1 MNLLLDTHVVL
12 WALVQPDRLRDD
24 VRVLITD
31 PAHAVHVSAATV
43 WEVEIKRAVGKLSAP
58 DGFAAECADRGFD
71 GLPID
76 LVHAARAGRLPPHHS
91 DPFDRMLIAQAQ
103 LESLVIVTA
112 DGSFGDYDVER
123 LDART

>member
-43 WEVEIKRAVGKLSAP
+43 WEIEIKQAVGKLSAP

-76 LVHAARAGRLPPHHS
+76 LVHAERAGRLPPHHS
-91 DPFDRMLIAQAQ
+91 DPFDRMLIAQAI
-103 LESLVIVTA
+103 EDDLVLVSDDRA
-112 DGSFGDYDVER
+112 FDAYDVR
-123 LDART
+123 AIAAS

>member
-12 WALVQPDRLRDD
+12 WALVQPDLLRDD

-43 WEVEIKRAVGKLSAP
+43 WEIEIKRAVGKLSAP

-91 DPFDRMLIAQAQ
+91 DPFDRMLIAQAI
-103 LESLVIVTA
+103 EDDLVLVSDDRA
-112 DGSFGDYDVER
+112 FDAYDVR
-123 LDART
+123 AIAAS

>member
-1 MNLLLDTHVVL
+1 VNLLLDTHVVL
-12 WALVQPDRLRDD
+12 WALVQPDLLRDD

-76 LVHAARAGRLPPHHS
+76 LVHAERAGRLPPHHS
-91 DPFDRMLIAQAQ
+91 DPFDRMLIAQAI
-103 LESLVIVTA
+103 EDDLVLVSDDRA
-112 DGSFGDYDVER
+112 FDAYDVR
-123 LDART
+123 AIAAS

>member
-12 WALVQPDRLRDD
+12 WALVQPDLLRDD

-76 LVHAARAGRLPPHHS
+76 LVHAERAGRLPPHHS
-91 DPFDRMLIAQAQ
+91 DPFDRMLIAQAI
-103 LESLVIVTA
+103 EDDLVLVSDDRA
-112 DGSFGDYDVER
+112 FDAYDVR
-123 LDART
+123 AIAAS

>member
-76 LVHAARAGRLPPHHS
+76 LVHAERAGRLPPHHS
-91 DPFDRMLIAQAQ
+91 DPFDRMLIAQAI
-103 LESLVIVTA
+103 EDDLVLVSDDRA
-112 DGSFGDYDVER
+112 FDAYDVR
-123 LDART
+123 AIAAS

>member
-12 WALVQPDRLRDD
+12 WALVQPDLLRDD

-43 WEVEIKRAVGKLSAP
+43 WEIEIKRAVGKLSAP

-76 LVHAARAGRLPPHHS
+76 LVHAERAGRLPPHHS
-91 DPFDRMLIAQAQ
+91 DPFDRMLIAQAI
-103 LESLVIVTA
+103 EDDLVLVSDDRA
-112 DGSFGDYDVER
+112 FDAYDVR
-123 LDART
+123 AIDAS

>member
-43 WEVEIKRAVGKLSAP
+43 WEIEIKRAVGKLSAP

-76 LVHAARAGRLPPHHS
+76 LVHAERAGRLPPHHS
-91 DPFDRMLIAQAQ
+91 DPFDRMLIAQAI
-103 LESLVIVTA
+103 EDDLVLVSDDRA
-112 DGSFGDYDVER
+112 FDAYDVR
-123 LDART
+123 AIDAS

>member
-43 WEVEIKRAVGKLSAP
+43 WEIEIKRAVGKLSAP

-76 LVHAARAGRLPPHHS
+76 LVHAERAGRLPPHHS
-91 DPFDRMLIAQAQ
+91 DPFDRMLIAQAI
-103 LESLVIVTA
+103 EDDLVLVSDDRA
-112 DGSFGDYDVER
+112 FDAYDVR
-123 LDART
+123 AIAAS

>member
-12 WALVQPDRLRDD
+12 WALVQPDLLRDD

-91 DPFDRMLIAQAQ
+91 DPFDRMLIAQAI
-103 LESLVIVTA
+103 EDDLVLVSDDRA
-112 DGSFGDYDVER
+112 FDAYDVR
-123 LDART
+123 AIDAS

>member
-12 WALVQPDRLRDD
+12 WALVQPDLLRDD
-24 VRVLITD
+24 VRVLIAD

-76 LVHAARAGRLPPHHS
+76 LVHAERAGRLPPHHS
-91 DPFDRMLIAQAQ
+91 DPFDRMLIAQAI
-103 LESLVIVTA
+103 EDDLVLVSDDRA
-112 DGSFGDYDVER
+112 FDAYDVR
-123 LDART
+123 AIAAS

>member
-12 WALVQPDRLRDD
+12 WALVQPDLLRDD

-91 DPFDRMLIAQAQ
+91 DPFDRMLIAQAI
-103 LESLVIVTA
+103 EDDLVLVSDDRA
-112 DGSFGDYDVER
+112 FDAYDVR
-123 LDART
+123 AIAAS

>member
-12 WALVQPDRLRDD
+12 WALVQPDLLRDD

-76 LVHAARAGRLPPHHS
+76 LVHAERAGRLPPHHS
-91 DPFDRMLIAQAQ
+91 DPFDRMLIAQAI
-103 LESLVIVTA
+103 EDDLVLVSDDRA
-112 DGSFGDYDVER
+112 FDAYDVR
-123 LDART
+123 AIDAS

>member
-12 WALVQPDRLRDD
+12 WALVQPDLLRDD

-43 WEVEIKRAVGKLSAP
+43 WEIEIKRAVGKLSAP

-76 LVHAARAGRLPPHHS
+76 LVHAERAGRLPPHHS
-91 DPFDRMLIAQAQ
+91 DPFDRMLIAQAI
-103 LESLVIVTA
+103 EDDLVLVSDDRA
-112 DGSFGDYDVER
+112 FDAYDVR
-123 LDART
+123 AIAAS

>member
-43 WEVEIKRAVGKLSAP
+43 WEIEIKRAVGKLSAP

-91 DPFDRMLIAQAQ
+91 DPFDRMLIAQAI
-103 LESLVIVTA
+103 EDDLVLVSDDRA
-112 DGSFGDYDVER
+112 FDAYDVR
-123 LDART
+123 AIDAS

>member
-43 WEVEIKRAVGKLSAP
+43 WEIEIKRAVGKLSAP

-91 DPFDRMLIAQAQ
+91 DPFDRMLIAQAI
-103 LESLVIVTA
+103 EDDLVLVSDDRA
-112 DGSFGDYDVER
+112 FDAYDVR
-123 LDART
+123 AIAAS

>member
-76 LVHAARAGRLPPHHS
+76 LVHAERAGRLPPHHS
-91 DPFDRMLIAQAQ
+91 DPFDRMLIAQAI
-103 LESLVIVTA
+103 EDDLVLVSDDRA
-112 DGSFGDYDVER
+112 FDAYDVR
-123 LDART
+123 AIDAS

>member
-12 WALVQPDRLRDD
+12 WALVQPDLLRDD

-43 WEVEIKRAVGKLSAP
+43 WEIEIKRAVGKLSAP

-91 DPFDRMLIAQAQ
+91 DPFDRMLIAQAI
-103 LESLVIVTA
+103 EDDLVLVSDDRA
-112 DGSFGDYDVER
+112 FDAYDVR
-123 LDART
+123 AIDAS

>member
-12 WALVQPDRLRDD
+12 WALVQPHRLRDD

-43 WEVEIKRAVGKLSAP
+43 WEIEIKRAVGKLSAP

-76 LVHAARAGRLPPHHS
+76 LVHAERAGRLPPHHS
-91 DPFDRMLIAQAQ
+91 DPFDRMLIAQAI
-103 LESLVIVTA
+103 EDDLVLVSDDRA
-112 DGSFGDYDVER
+112 FDAYDVR
-123 LDART
+123 AIDAS

>member
-1 MNLLLDTHVVL
+1 VNLLLDTHVVL

-43 WEVEIKRAVGKLSAP
+43 WEIEIKRAVGKLSAP

-76 LVHAARAGRLPPHHS
+76 LVHAERAGRLPPHHS
-91 DPFDRMLIAQAQ
+91 DPFDRMLIAQAI
-103 LESLVIVTA
+103 EDDLVLVSDDRA
-112 DGSFGDYDVER
+112 FDAYDVR
-123 LDART
+123 AIAAS

>member
-91 DPFDRMLIAQAQ
+91 DPFDRMLIAQAI
-103 LESLVIVTA
+103 EDDLVLVSDDRA
-112 DGSFGDYDVER
+112 FDAYDVR
-123 LDART
+123 AIDAS

>member
-91 DPFDRMLIAQAQ
+91 DPFDRMLIAQAI
-103 LESLVIVTA
+103 EDDLVLVSDDRA
-112 DGSFGDYDVER
+112 FDAYDVR
-123 LDART
+123 AIAAS